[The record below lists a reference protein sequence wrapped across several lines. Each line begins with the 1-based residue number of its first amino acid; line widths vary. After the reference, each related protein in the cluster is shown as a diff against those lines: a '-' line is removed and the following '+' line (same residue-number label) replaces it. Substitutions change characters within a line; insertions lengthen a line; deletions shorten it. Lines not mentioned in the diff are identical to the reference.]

1 MSMPNLESYKKE
13 IEDLNRQL
21 TAVSLADESQW
32 STSVFHLGAGDWF
45 LTPAERKEKDIERI
59 QGMIQK
65 SLACAGDLALFGET
79 DNLAIG

>member
-32 STSVFHLGAGDWF
+32 STSVFHLGGEVF
-45 LTPAERKEKDIERI
+45 LAPAQRKEKDIERI